1 MCILPYKNHPKIEP
15 GHKYRKIKITLIILK
30 IVLNNIFNL
39 IIIILYLYPAS
50 LLGLFLYGE
59 PYKQPQLT
67 SDFFSSSV
75 SSNHVYAFL
84 VLSLLGLIAY
94 YKSKKLL
101 ILNYLI
107 LGSIIL
113 EALHLLIPNR
123 SFQYSDLFGNIVGVL
138 LSILLFN
145 IYNFWRKK

>member
-1 MCILPYKNHPKIEP
+1 MSI
-15 GHKYRKIKITLIILK
+15 
-30 IVLNNIFNL
+30 
-39 IIIILYLYPAS
+39 
-50 LLGLFLYGE
+50 
-59 PYKQPQLT
+59 
-67 SDFFSSSV
+67 

-84 VLSLLGLIAY
+84 ALSLIGLISY

-101 ILNYLI
+101 IINYLI
-107 LGSIIL
+107 LSSIIL
-113 EALHLLIPNR
+113 EVLHLVIPNR

>member
-1 MCILPYKNHPKIEP
+1 MSKTKILFN
-15 GHKYRKIKITLIILK
+15 IINTIF
-30 IVLNNIFNL
+30 IVLYVYPGSILGFL
-39 IIIILYLYPAS
+39 I
-50 LLGLFLYGE
+50 YGE
-59 PYKQPQLT
+59 FNKQPQLT

-113 EALHLLIPNR
+113 EALHLIIPNR